1 MSDAPEI
8 RPYPRHEPVPSV
20 ERFGHLVE
28 RDDDADFPFY
38 NGTPTTLSVGQ
49 WVAAWAAVAVG
60 FVALTQIPAP
70 NNLVD
75 LIPRALFVVIPLGVF
90 ALIAREHWT
99 ALFRRLT
106 GRDVVLMFGIAAL
119 NIAVTAVLGVIVGAL
134 FGASGNT
141 AADDVGKDGTLDVV
155 AFYVGTA
162 IQLLG
167 EEIFT
172 MLPFLALLYV
182 LYAKAKLSRKTAI
195 VLAWL
200 ISAVWF
206 GAAHLPTYDWNVAQ
220 AFVVIGGA
228 RIVLTLA
235 YIRTK
240 NLWVSTGAHI
250 INDWVMFTPSI
261 IGGAALIAL

>member
-1 MSDAPEI
+1 MSNKHQSEERA
-8 RPYPRHEPVPSV
+8 RHESAPSA
-20 ERFGHLVE
+20 ERFGHLIE

-38 NGTPTTLSVGQ
+38 NGKPTTLSVGQ
-49 WVAAWAAVAVG
+49 WIAVWVSVAVG

-70 NNLVD
+70 NNVVD
-75 LIPRALFVVIPLGVF
+75 LIPRILFVAIPLTVL
-90 ALIAREHWT
+90 ALVTRDHWT
-99 ALFRRLT
+99 ALFRRVT
-106 GRDVVLMFGIAAL
+106 GRDVLLMFGFAGL
-119 NIAVTAVLGVIVGAL
+119 NIVVTGALGLIVKAL
-134 FGASGNT
+134 FGASVND
-141 AADDVGKDGTLDVV
+141 AADNMSGALDIA
-155 AFYVGTA
+155 AFYLGTG

-172 MLPFLALLYV
+172 MLPFLALLYF
-182 LYAKAKLSRKTAI
+182 LYSKAKLSRKTAI

-206 GAAHLPTYDWNVAQ
+206 GAAHLPTYDWNFAQ
-220 AFVVIGGA
+220 ALIVIGGA
-228 RIVLTLA
+228 RLVLTLA

-250 INDWVMFTPSI
+250 INDWVMFTPTV